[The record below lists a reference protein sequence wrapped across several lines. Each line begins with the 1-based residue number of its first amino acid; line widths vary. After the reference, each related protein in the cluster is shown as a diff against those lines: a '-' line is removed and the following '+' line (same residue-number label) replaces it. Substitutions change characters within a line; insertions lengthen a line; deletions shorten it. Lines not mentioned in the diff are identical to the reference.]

1 MNGCNIGL
9 QDFKPLFRGM
19 FCHLRAERASYCIN
33 ECSQFSLSVKNNS
46 FDNLQWWQP
55 SFD

>member
-19 FCHLRAERASYCIN
+19 FCRLRAERASYCIN
-33 ECSQFSLSVKNNS
+33 INEYSQFSFSVKKIA
-46 FDNLQWWQP
+46 
-55 SFD
+55 